1 VRDAGWAAAL
11 LLTGAVVLAVGSGAE
26 AQVPAAKTPAAA
38 PRAGGTLTLS
48 FHPEPSA
55 LTTIATTAVPTAL
68 VASKIFESLLAYEAG
83 MKPAPALAQ
92 SWSVT
97 PDGLTWTFTL
107 QRGVKFHDGKPFT
120 SADVKFSVERIVRP
134 LHSRGRANFRDLRAI
149 ETPDD
154 HTVVFRL
161 SAPQAHFLSVFQPTE
176 VPIFPRHLL
185 ENETDFRK
193 SAFNNQ
199 PVGTGPFKLTEW
211 ARGSYLVLGKN
222 PDYWKPGRP
231 YLDRI
236 IYKVIPDGGARVAAL
251 ETGEVDLAPS
261 GAVPEAEIGRLVKL
275 PHLAATDRGYEALG
289 PLMWLELNLRDKHLA
304 DVRVRRALA
313 QAIDKK
319 VVVDTIWFGV
329 GKPATGPIVSGNST
343 FYNPAVRRYPFDPAA
358 AERLLDEA
366 GFRRGAGGIRFEL
379 TQDYL
384 PYGENWV
391 RLAEYVKQALGK
403 VGIRVTTRASD
414 LPGWLK
420 RVYTDWDFQLT
431 STFSNNYA
439 DPAIGVERTYIS
451 TNILKGV
458 PFTNSMGYNNPAV
471 DHLFAAAGRELNPA
485 VRVQQYKKVQEI
497 LVEDL
502 PVLWLMEMG
511 TTTVYNRRV
520 QDVFRGPIALY
531 SSFDQVWLS
540 K

>member
-1 VRDAGWAAAL
+1 
-11 LLTGAVVLAVGSGAE
+11 
-26 AQVPAAKTPAAA
+26 
-38 PRAGGTLTLS
+38 
-48 FHPEPSA
+48 
-55 LTTIATTAVPTAL
+55 
-68 VASKIFESLLAYEAG
+68 
-83 MKPAPALAQ
+83 M
-92 SWSVT
+92 
-97 PDGLTWTFTL
+97 
-107 QRGVKFHDGKPFT
+107 
-120 SADVKFSVERIVRP
+120 
-134 LHSRGRANFRDLRAI
+134 
-149 ETPDD
+149 
-154 HTVVFRL
+154 
-161 SAPQAHFLSVFQPTE
+161 
-176 VPIFPRHLL
+176 
-185 ENETDFRK
+185 
-193 SAFNNQ
+193 
-199 PVGTGPFKLTEW
+199 
-211 ARGSYLVLGKN
+211 
-222 PDYWKPGRP
+222 
-231 YLDRI
+231 
-236 IYKVIPDGGARVAAL
+236 
-251 ETGEVDLAPS
+251 
-261 GAVPEAEIGRLVKL
+261 PEAEIGRLVKL
-275 PHLAATDRGYEALG
+275 PHLASTDRGYEALG
-289 PLMWLELNLRDKHLA
+289 PLMWLELNLRDKQLA

-329 GKPATGPIVSGNST
+329 GKPATGPIVSGNSS

-366 GFRRGAGGIRFEL
+366 GFRRGAGGVRFEL

-403 VGIRVTTRASD
+403 VGVRVTTRASD

-420 RVYTDWDFQLT
+420 RVYTEWDFQLT

-471 DHLFAAAGRELNPA
+471 DHLFAAAGRELNA
-485 VRVQQYKKVQEI
+485 AIRVQQYKKVQEI

-511 TTTVYNRRV
+511 TITVYNRRV

>member
-1 VRDAGWAAAL
+1 MRC
-11 LLTGAVVLAVGSGAE
+11 
-26 AQVPAAKTPAAA
+26 
-38 PRAGGTLTLS
+38 
-48 FHPEPSA
+48 
-55 LTTIATTAVPTAL
+55 
-68 VASKIFESLLAYEAG
+68 
-83 MKPAPALAQ
+83 
-92 SWSVT
+92 
-97 PDGLTWTFTL
+97 
-107 QRGVKFHDGKPFT
+107 
-120 SADVKFSVERIVRP
+120 
-134 LHSRGRANFRDLRAI
+134 
-149 ETPDD
+149 
-154 HTVVFRL
+154 
-161 SAPQAHFLSVFQPTE
+161 
-176 VPIFPRHLL
+176 
-185 ENETDFRK
+185 RK
-193 SAFNNQ
+193 
-199 PVGTGPFKLTEW
+199 
-211 ARGSYLVLGKN
+211 
-222 PDYWKPGRP
+222 
-231 YLDRI
+231 
-236 IYKVIPDGGARVAAL
+236 
-251 ETGEVDLAPS
+251 
-261 GAVPEAEIGRLVKL
+261 AEIGRLVKL
-275 PHLAATDRGYEALG
+275 PHLASTDRGYEALG

-329 GKPATGPIVSGNST
+329 GSPPPAPSSAVIPAST
-343 FYNPAVRRYPFDPAA
+343 IRRCGAIPFDPAA

-366 GFRRGAGGIRFEL
+366 GFRRGAGGVRFEL

-403 VGIRVTTRASD
+403 IGVRVTTRASD

-420 RVYTDWDFQLT
+420 RVYTEWDFQLT

-471 DHLFAAAGRELNPA
+471 DHLFAAAGRELNA
-485 VRVQQYKKVQEI
+485 AIRVQQYKKVQEI